1 MQALQRAAEAVQI
14 HTGPFGDGGARM
26 NGNGKERPEINFKVG
41 GVRAAVWK
49 WNNMTKDGRPFTQ
62 RKVVLDRAYRDG
74 HGNWK
79 NVNSYDAN
87 DIPKA
92 ILALYKAFDYLHR
105 ASEESEK
112 PVLKEELVE

>member
-1 MQALQRAAEAVQI
+1 
-14 HTGPFGDGGARM
+14 M